1 MFKSDFVIFLN
12 ADDVNNCFT
21 FTFKACKFLVNRF
34 QARIVSIE
42 RGRNGSF
49 IFKRFIHSRS
59 LGGVDF
65 MQPDLSSFKTKSLIS
80 HFEIM

>member
-12 ADDVNNCFT
+12 ADDVNKCYKFM
-21 FTFKACKFLVNRF
+21 FKALMIRF
-34 QARIVSIE
+34 QTRIVSIE

-49 IFKRFIHSRS
+49 IFKRNIHSRS